1 MKSYAQEAKRLKQLA
16 DAHDALEREPKA
28 FQDIMSYQED
38 FQEKLLQEQ
47 KELESTV
54 EILKDQIFEI
64 KAKTLFF
71 GENPDF

>member
-71 GENPDF
+71 WRKS

>member
-1 MKSYAQEAKRLKQLA
+1 LKQLA
-16 DAHDALEREPKA
+16 EADNLFGNSPKVC
-28 FQDIMSYQED
+28 QDIMSYQED
-38 FQEKLLQEQ
+38 FLEKLLQEQ

-71 GENPDF
+71 